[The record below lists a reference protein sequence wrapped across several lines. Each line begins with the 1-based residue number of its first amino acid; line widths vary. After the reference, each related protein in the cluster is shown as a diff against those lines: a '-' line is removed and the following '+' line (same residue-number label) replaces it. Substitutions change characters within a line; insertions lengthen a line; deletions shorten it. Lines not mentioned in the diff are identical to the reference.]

1 MGARVLFRKEVT
13 EILKTYK
20 IYVIPL
26 LFLVFGFASPVIT
39 KLLPD
44 ILAGLSN
51 MEIVVPEMS
60 WIDAFDQFFKN
71 LNQIGIIAVILM
83 FMGRVA
89 EEKHRGTA
97 TMILSKPVSRTAW
110 VIAKFGA
117 AVLLVLLSMIPAYLA
132 CCIYTKILFG
142 TASVALSLQAT
153 SVFAVYV
160 IYVIGFTVGASAVMK
175 TQVAAGGVSVGLL
188 ILSSLLLAFSQK
200 LSRFCPGSLTGYPH
214 SLLSGSMSL
223 SEAFPALLSALVSTV
238 LFLSVGI
245 FAFERQEV

>member
-117 AVLLVLLSMIPAYLA
+117 AVLLVLLSMIPAYQA
-132 CCIYTKILFG
+132 CCIYKDTFRGRLPWPFHRRPLGICCICYLRYR
-142 TASVALSLQAT
+142 
-153 SVFAVYV
+153 VYCRCQRG
-160 IYVIGFTVGASAVMK
+160 YED
-175 TQVAAGGVSVGLL
+175 AGGRRRG
-188 ILSSLLLAFSQK
+188 
-200 LSRFCPGSLTGYPH
+200 
-214 SLLSGSMSL
+214 
-223 SEAFPALLSALVSTV
+223 
-238 LFLSVGI
+238 
-245 FAFERQEV
+245 